1 MKNILAIAF
10 SLSVASTGEAQ
21 TLVSGA
27 PVPVHS
33 YAEVKELEVPVVD
46 GDITDKPYRVL
57 GDIEAGVRKA
67 TLFSKSPSHEK
78 VYREL
83 WERGKKM
90 GADAV
95 INAGYGEARV
105 TVMSWGSRKAT
116 GKAIKFLTDAEIAAQ
131 NSAPAATSTSVAAPA
146 PAEPAVTPG
155 PSER

>member
-1 MKNILAIAF
+1 MKNILTVALA
-10 SLSVASTGEAQ
+10 LSVAGTAQAQ

-27 PVPVHS
+27 PTPVHS
-33 YAEVKELEVPVVD
+33 YAEVKELKVPVVD
-46 GDITDKPYRVL
+46 GDITDRPYRVL
-57 GDIEAGVRKA
+57 GDIGAGVRKA
-67 TLFSKSPSHEK
+67 TLFSKSPSQEK

-105 TVMSWGSRKAT
+105 TAISWGSRKAT

-131 NSAPAATSTSVAAPA
+131 NSAPAATPASAEAPA
-146 PAEPAVTPG
+146 PTEPEATPS
-155 PSER
+155 PSAR